1 MEKLFGEVDNLN
13 MFIHPKFNE
22 KFKFMNDK
30 QSIELAKK
38 VLSKFIKNKIENI
51 VVIESG
57 TSPLIA
63 IIKKIKEYKNF
74 RINIYQIKIPRNL
87 NFNLYEWFKTYLEK
101 EELEEKI
108 TYKQKQVI
116 RKEILK
122 ILCEKV
128 DLEKNVGKEKFTIY
142 DSIKNEKQYC
152 KTQEFKEILK
162 GTKLYEIFNNEF
174 LLFDEYINAGTIIR
188 NFNIICALFTD
199 KPNFKISAYCMFLDN
214 PENYE
219 KIAFTLYSNNTELQA
234 YKNGAYPFENR
245 IDLIGYYYFITEKHF
260 EKIYLEDLQ
269 KEIRNLATN
278 ADINKFYNY
287 LNNLIIKND
296 LLKKLKDNLQEKQVQ
311 NYVTNQDIIRF
322 IFKYI
327 DEKIYKKNKYAD
339 FLDQVFELYA
349 PAWSPMPI
357 TFHIDYWNAFEKIEQ
372 EIDKIALEIEQEYK
386 QNRFAIIEL
395 LLKELKSH
403 KEKWEERINKKMEE
417 EK

>member
-22 KFKFMNDK
+22 KFEFMNDK
-30 QSIELAKK
+30 QSIKLANK
-38 VLSKFIKNKIENI
+38 VLREFIKTRIKNI

-63 IIKKIKEYKNF
+63 IIKKLEEYKNS

-108 TYKQKQVI
+108 IYKQKQVI
-116 RKEILK
+116 RKEMLK
-122 ILCEKV
+122 ILCEKIN
-128 DLEKNVGKEKFTIY
+128 LEKNVEKEKFTIY
-142 DSIKNEKQYC
+142 DSIKNEKQYNHN
-152 KTQEFKEILK
+152 QEFKEVLK

-188 NFNIICALFTD
+188 NFNVVCALFTN

-214 PENYE
+214 PEKYE
-219 KIAFTLYSNNTELQA
+219 KIAFTLYSNITELQA

-245 IDLIGYYYFITEKHF
+245 IDLIGYYYFITETNF

-269 KEIRNLATN
+269 LEVKDFVTN
-278 ADINKFYNY
+278 TDITKFYNY

-296 LLKKLKDNLQEKQVQ
+296 LLKKLKDNLQEKQVK

-327 DEKIYKKNKYAD
+327 DEKTYGKNKYAD

-357 TFHIDYWNAFEKIEQ
+357 SFHIDYWNAFEKIEQ

-386 QNRFAIIEL
+386 QNRFAIIEIA
-395 LLKELKSH
+395 LKELKSH

-417 EK
+417 EE